1 MASGNTPDRTLTSLT
16 GQNPRRRARAT
27 TMHIRSETNCDD
39 LTDRLLERSQIA
51 EVVWVLME
59 LQGPHTAN
67 K

>member
-1 MASGNTPDRTLTSLT
+1 MTEPTVFLSGVK
-16 GQNPRRRARAT
+16 
-27 TMHIRSETNCDD
+27 M
-39 LTDRLLERSQIA
+39 IA